1 LNYACSLS
9 KSGKAHFPNNN
20 DECCAFICE
29 SPARIRV
36 CARLAVRLGQ
46 NKFSWVT
53 HAGRFV
59 KNLDANR
66 IDQTMVKITN
76 KIVYA
81 LGKRLSLIF
90 SKTNKASDGGYC
102 RRSNDTAGSQPGA
115 NDPVDFLIRQHG
127 RTGLNAA
134 APQAGNHSADVGV
147 PDRIS
152 PFGIY
157 S

>member
-81 LGKRLSLIF
+81 LGK
-90 SKTNKASDGGYC
+90 KTI
-102 RRSNDTAGSQPGA
+102 T
-115 NDPVDFLIRQHG
+115 DFFKNEQSFRWRAL
-127 RTGLNAA
+127 
-134 APQAGNHSADVGV
+134 
-147 PDRIS
+147 
-152 PFGIY
+152 
-157 S
+157 